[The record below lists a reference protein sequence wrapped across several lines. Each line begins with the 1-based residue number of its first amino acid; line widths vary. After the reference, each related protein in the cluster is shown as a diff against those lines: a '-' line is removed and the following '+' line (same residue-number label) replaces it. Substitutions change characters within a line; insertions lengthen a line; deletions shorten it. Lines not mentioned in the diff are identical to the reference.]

1 MDIYNPYYNFDNA
14 PVQSGWIPD
23 QNVQQVYDYQS
34 PYNIQQQNQQEQD
47 AYNQLQQYVANKQQ
61 QERKR
66 YSNQYYQIKRGD
78 TLSKI
83 AQVNGITVEQLAKL
97 NGIKDINKIKAG
109 SILRFND
116 NVKNRYEGIVSRK
129 PKYENTAGIKAMS
142 RTGTRNNGTTLPEVV
157 ITAKRPVKQSTN
169 KPQTTAIKNQ
179 QQVSNNATNRTNSQN
194 TYSVKSWN
202 SFANADMPAF
212 LKKYE
217 NETPERKANRE
228 PEKRYKD
235 LIKKPKPT
243 TRLGSEVYNFVRAF
257 GNHYK

>member
-34 PYNIQQQNQQEQD
+34 PYDIQQQNQQEQD
-47 AYNQLQQYVANKQQ
+47 AYDQLQQYIANKQQ

-83 AQVNGITVEQLAKL
+83 AQANGITVEQLAKL

-116 NVKNRYEGIVSRK
+116 NVKNRYEGIISRK
-129 PKYENTAGIKAMS
+129 PKYEDTTGIKAMP
-142 RTGTRNNGTTLPEVV
+142 RTNPKVV
-157 ITAKRPVKQSTN
+157 ITTKRPVKQSTN
-169 KPQTTAIKNQ
+169 KPQTTAVKKT
-179 QQVSNNATNRTNSQN
+179 QQVSNNTTNRTSSQN
-194 TYSVKSWN
+194 PYSVKSWN

-228 PEKRYKD
+228 PEKQYKKPY
-235 LIKKPKPT
+235 KKPKPT
-243 TRLGSEVYNFVRAF
+243 TKLGTKMYNFIRAF